1 MTLMFATP
9 YELSEAPPDDLG
21 ARSGFTYLSPSDSPT
36 GPVQSVLELPVSE
49 GRTVFGNNAVLIDL
63 LARLYVTDGAVV
75 RDVTWGKGAFWK
87 STDTSRFTLRGS
99 DVAEHIGGHDGIAR
113 ADFRALPDKDE
124 SVDLV
129 VLDPPYIH
137 NPGKHV
143 TDDRYNNAATT
154 GGMSH
159 NDIRQLYKGGMSEAL
174 RTLKPGGQLWVK
186 CKDEIESG
194 KQQWSHIEI
203 HGDAV
208 DLGLYARDL
217 FVLVPPS
224 KSPQTRWTTQK
235 HARKV
240 HSYLWVFD
248 KPKRSRRAA

>member
-1 MTLMFATP
+1 MSFIFATP
-9 YELSEAPPDDLG
+9 YELSEAPPADLG
-21 ARSGFTYLSPSDSPT
+21 ARSGFTYLAPSDSPT
-36 GPVQSVLELPVSE
+36 GPVQSVLEVPDT
-49 GRTVFGNNAVLIDL
+49 GRVVHGNNAVLIDL
-63 LARLYVTDGAVV
+63 LARLYVKDGVVV

-87 STDTSRFTLRGS
+87 STDTSRFDLRGS
-99 DVAEHIGGHDGIAR
+99 DIAEHIGGHEGIVR
-113 ADFRALPDKDE
+113 ADFRALPDEDE

-154 GGMSH
+154 KGMSH
-159 NDIRQLYKGGMSEAL
+159 NDIRELYKDGMSETL
-174 RTLKPGGQLWVK
+174 RVLKPGGQLWVK

-203 HGDAV
+203 HSDATE
-208 DLGLYARDL
+208 LGLYARDL
-217 FVLVPPS
+217 FVLVPSS
-224 KSPQTRWTTQK
+224 KSPQSRWNTQK
-235 HARKV
+235 HARKI